1 MLFIQEKMNK
11 LDHKLLHDFLH
22 IAQPYFY
29 PVERSSSKIFLGL
42 LFLLLIFLFAT
53 VFIIVSL
60 VCIVSQ
66 TIFGESFNSIAPG
79 LVDTIKH
86 IINSHWIFVIIL
98 TIVIPSSAFWYYR
111 RRIIPRWQPWAL
123 LTLLL
128 FLSLSVSGL
137 NVIISYVGNF
147 FTTALA
153 EKDQPT
159 FWRFLFVYAGVFVV
173 GTPIVV
179 VYTYT
184 RQKLGLYWRKWMT
197 NKFIENYL
205 NNRSY
210 YQINSE
216 RKIDNPDQR
225 IAEDIKYFTNQ
236 SLSFLLTILGS
247 LIDVIS
253 FTGILWSISVPLSI
267 FLIFYAVTGT
277 LIAVIFGKKLISL
290 NFNQLRREAD
300 FRYGLVHIRDNA
312 ESIAFYQGEEQELWQ
327 IKQRF
332 TQVFQNFNLLIGWQ
346 RNVDYFTTS
355 YRYAVIILPSLIMAP
370 IYFAGEIKYGDITQ
384 AGFAFSQ
391 VLGAFSLVVS
401 QIDNLTAFAAGIN
414 RLSKFKDTL
423 EDRQKKLPE
432 IINREIDI
440 TENSRLVLENIT
452 LNTPLNYEA
461 INKNQ
466 KTLVKNLSVVLQP
479 SKGLLIVGKSG
490 VGKSSLLRAIA
501 GLWKSG
507 TGCLKRPN
515 LEEMLF
521 LPQRPYMIL
530 GSLKQQLLYP
540 KINQY
545 FDEYTL
551 HKILKIVNL
560 GDLPDRLGGFD
571 IELEWENV
579 LSLGEQQRLAFARL
593 LLTQP
598 SYAILDEAT
607 SALDL
612 QNEAELY
619 QKLQTTKT
627 TFISVGHRLSLLK
640 YHHQVLE
647 LTGNANWQ
655 ILSVENYQAKV
666 R

>member
-1 MLFIQEKMNK
+1 MNK
-11 LDHKLLHDFLH
+11 YNQKLWHDFLH
-22 IAQPYFY
+22 ISQPYFY
-29 PVERSSSKIFLGL
+29 PLERGGSKVFLGL
-42 LFLLLIFLFAT
+42 LFLLLIFLFAA
-53 VFIIVSL
+53 VFVIVSF
-60 VCIVSQ
+60 VCVGSQ
-66 TIFGESFNSIAPG
+66 AIFGESFNSIAPG
-79 LVDTIKH
+79 LVDTIKN

-98 TIVIPSSAFWYYR
+98 MIVVPGSAFWYYR
-111 RRIIPRWQPWAL
+111 RRIIPRWQPW
-123 LTLLL
+123 TLLSL
-128 FLSLSVSGL
+128 LLLLSLSVSGL

-159 FWRFLFVYAGVFVV
+159 FWRFLFVYAGVFIV

-179 VYTYT
+179 VYNYT
-184 RQKLGLYWRKWMT
+184 RQKLGLYWREWMT
-197 NKFIENYL
+197 NKFLDNYL
-205 NNRSY
+205 KNRSY

-216 RKIDNPDQR
+216 VKIDNPDQR
-225 IAEDIKYFTNQ
+225 IAEDIKSFTNQ
-236 SLSFLLTILGS
+236 SLFFMLTILNS
-247 LIDVIS
+247 VIDVIS

-267 FLIFYAVTGT
+267 FLIVYAVLGT
-277 LIAVIFGKKLISL
+277 LIAVVFGRKLITL

-312 ESIAFYQGEEQELWQ
+312 ESIAFYQGEEQESLQ

-332 TQVFQNFNLLIGWQ
+332 VQVFQNFNLLIGWQ
-346 RNVDYFTTS
+346 RNVDYFTTG

-414 RLSKFKDTL
+414 RLAEFRDIL
-423 EDRQKKLPE
+423 EDTQKLPE
-432 IINREIDI
+432 IGNREIDMR
-440 TENSRLVLENIT
+440 ENSRLALENIT
-452 LNTPLNYEA
+452 LNTPLNHED
-461 INKNQ
+461 INESQ
-466 KTLVKNLSVVLQP
+466 KTLVKNLSVALQP
-479 SKGLLIVGKSG
+479 GQGLLIVGKSG

-507 TGCLKRPN
+507 TGCLIRPN

-530 GSLKQQLLYP
+530 GSLRQQLLYP
-540 KINQY
+540 KVNQE
-545 FDEYTL
+545 FDEYKL
-551 HKILKIVNL
+551 RKILKVVNL
-560 GDLPDRLGGFD
+560 ADLPDRLGGFD
-571 IELEWENV
+571 IELQWENV

-593 LLTQP
+593 LLTNP
-598 SYAILDEAT
+598 YYAILDEAT

-619 QKLQTTKT
+619 QQLQATKT

-655 ILSVENYQAKV
+655 ILSAEDYQARV
-666 R
+666 SLLN